1 MPERAKHDPQERLD
15 QTMEKLKDGVNEIFE
30 SGRYQEYLSVMS
42 RFHRYSINNTIL
54 IALQKPDATHVAGYN
69 AWRDKFG
76 RQVRRGEHGI
86 DIIAPV
92 TRRIPREEADRDAD
106 GSEQD
111 RTDEGQ
117 EPMTKPKG
125 RHRAEGMKVV
135 TAFKVAKVFDVS
147 QTEGR
152 DLPTLGVDELV
163 GDVERYDDVMKAI
176 EQAAPCPIRFE
187 DIPGGA
193 KGYFSFAEG
202 DKHIAIQQGMSEAQT
217 VKTALH
223 ETCHARIHDVTE
235 MQDPS
240 ERPDRPTREVQADS
254 VAFFVAEHYGLDTGE
269 YSFGY
274 VAGWSDGR
282 ETSELKASLQTIRD
296 CASGII
302 DDVDRNLEE
311 IEQERIESIDQAA
324 FFAPEKGYLEIHR
337 NAENMWDYT
346 LYATD
351 FQEIDGGVIESDC
364 PIPQAVDDACA
375 LQDLDFDALQPVDAG
390 NLADKVDQCRT
401 SAYARSIAKSA
412 PRDASIVEKSS
423 LRLRRP
429 YRHADEHHE
438 NKREHRSDDD
448 KHHGDAQRKPRHAK
462 NRDLER

>member
-1 MPERAKHDPQERLD
+1 MPERARQDQKQRLDDTMERLK
-15 QTMEKLKDGVNEIFE
+15 EGVSEIFE

-54 IALQKPDATHVAGYN
+54 IALQKPDATHVAGYS

-76 RQVRRGEHGI
+76 RQVRKGERGI

-92 TRRIPREEADRDAD
+92 TRKIRRAPDEDEREEPDAPGGTAAKSGREPEGVRDD
-106 GSEQD
+106 VKLI
-111 RTDEGQ
+111 T
-117 EPMTKPKG
+117 T
-125 RHRAEGMKVV
+125 
-135 TAFKVAKVFDVS
+135 FKVAKVFDVS
-147 QTEGR
+147 QTEGKE
-152 DLPTLGVDELV
+152 LPTLGVDELV
-163 GDVERYDDVMKAI
+163 GDVERFDDVMEAI
-176 EQAAPCPIRFE
+176 AQTAPCPIRFE

-202 DKHIAIQQGMSEAQT
+202 DKHIAIQKGMSEAQT

-235 MQDPS
+235 MADPTQ
-240 ERPDRPTREVQADS
+240 RPDQPTREVQAES
-254 VAFFVAEHYGLDTGE
+254 VAFVVAEHYGLDTGD

-282 ETSELKASLQTIRD
+282 ETTELKASLQTIRD
-296 CASGII
+296 TAGGII
-302 DDVDRNLEE
+302 DDVDRNLER
-311 IEQERIESIDQAA
+311 IEQEREASISEAA
-324 FFAPEKGYLEIHR
+324 FFVPEKGYLEVHR

-351 FQEIDGGVIESDC
+351 FQEIDGGVIESDA

-390 NLADKVDQCRT
+390 SLNDKVDQCRS
-401 SAYARSIAKSA
+401 SAYSRSMAK
-412 PRDASIVEKSS
+412 ASPKDVSLVERSS
-423 LRLRRP
+423 MRLRRP
-429 YRHADEHHE
+429 QRHEDGHE
-438 NKREHRSDDD
+438 GRHSRERDGQ
-448 KHHGDAQRKPRHAK
+448 HHGDAQRKPRHAK
-462 NRDLER
+462 PQEMER